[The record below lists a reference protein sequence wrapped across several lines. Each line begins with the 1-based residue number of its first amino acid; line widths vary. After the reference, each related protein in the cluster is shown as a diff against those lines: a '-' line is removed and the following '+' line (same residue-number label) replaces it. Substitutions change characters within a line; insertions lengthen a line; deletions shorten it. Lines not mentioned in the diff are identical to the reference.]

1 MNEIHPVTDRTVLST
16 IHNHIEVRAIFSPT
30 ADDFCRVCQ
39 DNEAPEPLV
48 SVCLCSGS
56 TRWIHMSCLVKW
68 VRSASCSPQ
77 NRTHCEIC
85 RGRYHVG
92 VVHPPCCSWNRPT
105 LNRRQWCLVYF
116 AMVVIVLVACTIGLE
131 TVFITRLIS
140 EQRWAV
146 DGVLVTIFGII
157 LMFYVWLL
165 VKKMKSL
172 VLVWRSQ
179 NAVPA
184 VLPAAPPTDQEVS
197 NALSLCLPVPEVL
210 IDSAPPDVPPPP
222 EHVEAIPTMIPSIP
236 DAPVSNSSN

>member
-157 LMFYVWLL
+157 L
-165 VKKMKSL
+165 
-172 VLVWRSQ
+172 
-179 NAVPA
+179 